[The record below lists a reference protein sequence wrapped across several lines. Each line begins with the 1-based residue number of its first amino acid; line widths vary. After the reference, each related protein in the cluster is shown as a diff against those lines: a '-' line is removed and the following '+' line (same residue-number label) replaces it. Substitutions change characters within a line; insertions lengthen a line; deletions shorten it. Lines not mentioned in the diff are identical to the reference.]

1 MGIDPNPY
9 SSPLAPGA
17 SQRTENERRYGLRAV
32 LYTHLASV
40 ALVGA
45 FTRGWLALP
54 ESTPTVIVGAGGL
67 AAILMLPGFPA
78 AVVWMLFRERP
89 PVRNLFS
96 AVVVEAALTWAW
108 FIALLPAV
116 Q

>member
-9 SSPLAPGA
+9 LSPLAPGA
-17 SQRTENERRYGLRAV
+17 PQGTNERRYGLRAV
-32 LYTHLASV
+32 IYTHLASV

-54 ESTPTVIVGAGGL
+54 ASTPPAIVGAGGL
-67 AAILMLPGFPA
+67 AALLMLPGFPA

-89 PVRNLFS
+89 AAANVFG

-108 FIALLPAV
+108 FVALLPAV